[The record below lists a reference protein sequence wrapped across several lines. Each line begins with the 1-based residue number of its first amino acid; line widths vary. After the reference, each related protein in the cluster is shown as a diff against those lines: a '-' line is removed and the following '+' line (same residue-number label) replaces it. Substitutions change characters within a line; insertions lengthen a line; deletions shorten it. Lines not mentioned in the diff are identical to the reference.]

1 MLEIYLTLYLKVSSK
16 WVKDLNI
23 KGKSMNSIGKKKVGR
38 DFCNLEAE
46 QKSFFKTSK
55 KCNLR

>member
-23 KGKSMNSIGKKKVGR
+23 KGKSMNSIGKKK
-38 DFCNLEAE
+38 
-46 QKSFFKTSK
+46 
-55 KCNLR
+55 